1 MRDFVDPFDSNTW
14 NEEERRYFEHVDRAL
29 RFRINRVISNGRVEH
44 AAYIIHKLLIS
55 AQRKVR
61 IFSGRLSR
69 TYNGFNVYSNDQII
83 KAIEKFLSLPGSELT
98 VILEHELD
106 IESHETIK
114 DHPVVHVVDEAKQT
128 GRLRGKFEIRQASE
142 EATHF
147 LREKDYS
154 NHWMLMD
161 NEAYRL
167 ETNTEQAGAH
177 VNFADAKTAGALAI
191 IFDKLLYQKGREL
204 IRISN

>member
-1 MRDFVDPFDSNTW
+1 MSNFVDPFDRNTW
-14 NEEERRYFEHVDRAL
+14 NEDERLYFEHVDKAL
-29 RFRINRVISNGRVEH
+29 EFSMNKVISNGRVEH
-44 AAYIIHKLLIS
+44 AAYIIYKLLIS
-55 AQRKVR
+55 AQWKVR

-83 KAIEKFLSLPGSELT
+83 KAIGKFLSLPGSELT
-98 VILEHELD
+98 IVLEHELD
-106 IESHETIK
+106 IEPHETIT
-114 DHPVVHVVDEAKQT
+114 DHPVIHVVNKAKQT
-128 GRLRGKFEIRQASE
+128 GRLRGKLEIRQASE
-142 EATHF
+142 EATNF

-191 IFDKLLYQKGREL
+191 IFDNLLYQRGHEL
-204 IRISN
+204 IRISS